1 MKNFKSFVSGTLLVV
16 AASLMVST
24 TANAQKGSRLCG
36 VTVGTTFVG
45 VEIKQ
50 PGNQS
55 GRNAADNF
63 CRQLSG
69 DLSNKLMAEGAPA
82 AMVIR
87 LNPRTE
93 CEAVA
98 RTISGGARSESI
110 CDLMDRSS
118 VGNGANPYTVKF
130 TVQDG
135 FVATKV

>member
-1 MKNFKSFVSGTLLVV
+1 MKNLKSFVSGTLLVV

-24 TANAQKGSRLCG
+24 TANAQSGSRLCG
-36 VTVGTTFVG
+36 VTMGTTFVG

-50 PGNQS
+50 PDGPG

-69 DLSNKLMAEGAPA
+69 DLSNKLIAEGAPA

-98 RTISGGARSESI
+98 RTISGGAKSESI
-110 CDLMDRSS
+110 CHLMERSN
-118 VGNGANPYTVKF
+118 VGNGVNPYTVKF
-130 TVQDG
+130 TGNG
-135 FVATKV
+135 FEATKV